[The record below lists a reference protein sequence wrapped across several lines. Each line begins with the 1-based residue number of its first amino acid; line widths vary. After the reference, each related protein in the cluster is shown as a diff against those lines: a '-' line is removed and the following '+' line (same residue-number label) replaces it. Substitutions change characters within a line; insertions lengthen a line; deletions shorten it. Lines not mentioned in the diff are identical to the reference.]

1 MWTRARSVAGDKAGS
16 ERLIIRNDVMP
27 YFVYEIFPPR
37 RLKLVDSFDG
47 YREARTRA
55 RALRAALGADAEQAV
70 RVIHAQSTEEAARL
84 LTEVR
89 EARPLGEE

>member
-1 MWTRARSVAGDKAGS
+1 
-16 ERLIIRNDVMP
+16 MP

-37 RLKLVDSFDG
+37 RVELVDSFDG

-70 RVIHAQSTEEAARL
+70 RVIHASSTEEATRL